1 MENVWTRNQAYTALS
16 RAKSLSG
23 LKVKCPNQLADMR
36 EGGHLLIRSR
46 IDEILQE
53 WMEKNFRGVRV

>member
-1 MENVWTRNQAYTALS
+1 MEKVWTRNQAYTALS

-36 EGGHLLIRSR
+36 EGGRLLTRSR
-46 IDEILQE
+46 IDDILE
-53 WMEKNFRGVRV
+53 DWMEKNFQGVRV